1 MVRGMVRK
9 FLLVALLVVVVLGVT
24 HAFADGTTC
33 VPQATHPCNEGPQ
46 GNASCSDGIDND
58 QDNAIDNLDPDCKE
72 DASQGPNAATC
83 HDGLDN
89 DRDGLIDGADPDCQT
104 PPTTEGPPGD
114 ATCSDG
120 VDNDHDGLIDGA
132 DPDCQTPEGPPGNP
146 TCSDGIDNDG
156 DGLIDAADP
165 GCVPPDPCTAAAGDP
180 GLLTDD
186 TLGQTLWDSGLMIP
200 PLTEDPDR
208 DGAIT
213 GPLGDAFQPPDGPLA
228 ALEPLGDEATCAG
241 DLALD
246 QDALPDL

>member
-9 FLLVALLVVVVLGVT
+9 FLLVALLVVVVLRVT

-33 VPQATHPCNEGPQ
+33 VPQATHPCTEGPQ
-46 GNASCSDGIDND
+46 GDPSCSDGIDND
-58 QDNAIDNLDPDCKE
+58 RDTAVDNLDPDCKE

-104 PPTTEGPPGD
+104 P
-114 ATCSDG
+114 
-120 VDNDHDGLIDGA
+120 
-132 DPDCQTPEGPPGNP
+132 EGPPGNP

-156 DGLIDAADP
+156 DGLIDADDP
-165 GCVPPDPCTAAAGDP
+165 GCQPPDPCTAAAGDP

>member
-1 MVRGMVRK
+1 MVRK
-9 FLLVALLVVVVLGVT
+9 FLLVALLVVIVLGVT

-33 VPQATHPCNEGPQ
+33 QPSGVHLCNEGPQ

-58 QDNAIDNLDPDCKE
+58 QDGAIDNLDPDCKE

-83 HDGLDN
+83 HDGIDN
-89 DRDGLIDGADPDCQT
+89 DRDGLIDDKDPDCQ
-104 PPTTEGPPGD
+104 
-114 ATCSDG
+114 
-120 VDNDHDGLIDGA
+120 
-132 DPDCQTPEGPPGNP
+132 
-146 TCSDGIDNDG
+146 
-156 DGLIDAADP
+156 
-165 GCVPPDPCTAAAGDP
+165 PPDPCTAQAGDP

-186 TLGQTLWDSGLMIP
+186 TLAQTLWDSGLMIP